1 MHCIICIWWLCI
13 LLYIRVSVIFEVVVN
28 LRTLFYRFY
37 RDELKKK
44 TSFLT
49 LAENMIV
56 LKMGDAPGYI
66 FLKVLI
72 FLLQFEPDQI

>member
-1 MHCIICIWWLCI
+1 
-13 LLYIRVSVIFEVVVN
+13 VVN

-49 LAENMIV
+49 LADNIFVYV